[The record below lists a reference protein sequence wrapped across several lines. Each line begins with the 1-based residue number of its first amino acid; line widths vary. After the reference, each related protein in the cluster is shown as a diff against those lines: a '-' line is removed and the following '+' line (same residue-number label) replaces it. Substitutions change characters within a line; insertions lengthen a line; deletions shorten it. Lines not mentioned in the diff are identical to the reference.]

1 MAVLSFMG
9 NLKGK
14 SIVMVFDNYVT
25 LKNKLGNRYFLSE
38 KYYASSV
45 KLNATIVR
53 KSILE
58 QVLYY

>member
-1 MAVLSFMG
+1 MG

-25 LKNKLGNRYFLSE
+25 LKNKLGNRYYLSE

-53 KSILE
+53 KCILE